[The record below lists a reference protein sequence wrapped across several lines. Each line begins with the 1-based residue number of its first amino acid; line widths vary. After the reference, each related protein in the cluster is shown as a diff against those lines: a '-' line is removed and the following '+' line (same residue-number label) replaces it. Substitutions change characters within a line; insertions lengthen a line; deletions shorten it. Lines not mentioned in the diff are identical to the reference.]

1 MTLPAVTLAH
11 YGGIDEIGVFVL
23 PAVAIILVLRWAE
36 RRARQRAEAAEPED
50 ADPAGIPADD
60 PEQMTRSA
68 DPLSSPSD
76 E

>member
-1 MTLPAVTLAH
+1 MILSAVTLAH

-23 PAVAIILVLRWAE
+23 PAVAVILVLRWAE
-36 RRARQRAEAAEPED
+36 RRARQRAEPED
-50 ADPAGIPADD
+50 IDPADGSADV
-60 PEQMTRSA
+60 PEQISRSA